1 MFSYELVF
9 SQVALDALLAAD
21 AAQRTQARAEIL
33 ALCRT
38 PARRGD
44 YRTKDKE
51 RREWEVLLTNGVV
64 ITYWTDDAVRE
75 VRIGL
80 VEWPG

>member
-1 MFSYELVF
+1 VF
-9 SQVALDALLAAD
+9 SQAALDALLAAS
-21 AAQRTQARAEIL
+21 AEQRMQARAEIL

-38 PARRGD
+38 PGRRGD

-51 RREWEVLLTNGVV
+51 WREWDVLLTNGVV